1 MPDKPIDLK
10 ALLAARE
17 HTITVIANQ
26 RQVQGWIDY
35 TISQSMVTPADSF
48 TLRRPFDRDAWFT
61 CEPDTRIKVLV
72 DGTAVVSGIIDSR
85 SKQSADG
92 TMEVSGRDLV
102 GRLVQ
107 ESAPRESFSGLTMVG
122 LVELLARPW
131 FSKVVL
137 DAARDRSLRRGKGRH
152 HAVSGSE
159 PIILKSLQSQYGKV
173 EPGML
178 KWQLIQK
185 ICSQVGICAW
195 SSGDGN
201 ELILAKPNYKQ
212 SPQYVLRH
220 SAVGSHTDST
230 CLDLMYSQN
239 LSDCY
244 AHYLCVGSG
253 GSTEEDYGNTYRA
266 GWKHDGP
273 NPNGT
278 GERFHLPKS
287 LIMTEQAVRNNREA
301 TQLAEKEWARR
312 LFRSEVTS
320 VEMPFHGQLAAGSR
334 KTLFAINTI
343 AQVIDEEIDLDQ
355 NMLVYGVRFE
365 GSRDGERTTLELVP
379 AGTEIVQ

>member
-17 HTITVIANQ
+17 HTVTIIANQ

-35 TISQSMVTPADSF
+35 EISQSMVTPADSF

-72 DGTAVVSGIIDSR
+72 DGTPIVSGIIGSR
-85 SKQSADG
+85 TKQSAEG
-92 TMEVSGRDLV
+92 TMEIAGRDLV

-137 DAARDRSLRRGKGRH
+137 SGLRDRNLRRGKGRH
-152 HAVSGSE
+152 HAVSGAE
-159 PIILKSLQSQYGKV
+159 PIILKTLQSKYGKV

-185 ICSQVGICAW
+185 ICSQVGVLAW

-201 ELILAKPNYKQ
+201 ELILAKPNYNQ
-212 SPQYVLRH
+212 AVQYVLRH
-220 SAVGSHTDST
+220 SAPLSRIDST
-230 CLDLMYSQN
+230 CLDMIYSEN
-239 LSDCY
+239 LEDCF

-253 GSTEEDYGNTYRA
+253 GSTDEDYGNTYRA

-273 NPNGT
+273 NPDGT
-278 GERFHLPKS
+278 GDRFHLPKS

-301 TQLAEKEWARR
+301 TQLAEREWARR
-312 LFRSEVTS
+312 LFRAETMT

-343 AQVIDEEIDLDQ
+343 AQVIDEEIDFDQ
-355 NMLVYGVRFE
+355 NMLVWAVRFS